1 MQVECLAVGAMA
13 SNCYLVCCEDTKE
26 AMVIDPGA
34 EGKRIL
40 DEVDKKGLTVK
51 YIVNTHGHMDHIAA
65 NTMIKEATD
74 AKLAI
79 HVEDLPLL
87 SDPKLNLSQYMG
99 RQYSSPKAD
108 LFLCD
113 GEELTVGK
121 DVLSVLHT
129 PGHTRG
135 GISLK
140 GTGVIFV
147 GDTLFAGSVGRT
159 DFPGGSYAELIASIK
174 NKILPCGDEFIVY
187 PGHGP
192 ATTVGSERANN
203 PFL

>member
-1 MQVECLAVGAMA
+1 MQVECLVVGAMA
-13 SNCYLVCCEDTKE
+13 SNCYLVWCEDTKE
-26 AMVIDPGA
+26 AIIIDPGA
-34 EGKRIL
+34 EGERIT
-40 DEVDKKGLTVK
+40 DEVDQKGLTVK
-51 YIVNTHGHMDHIAA
+51 YIVNTHGHIDHIAA
-65 NTMIKEATD
+65 NTVIKEATD

-79 HVEDLPLL
+79 HIEDLPMLTV
-87 SDPKLNLSQYMG
+87 PELNLSQYMG
-99 RQYSSPKAD
+99 RKYCSPQAD
-108 LFLCD
+108 LSLCD
-113 GEELTVGK
+113 GDELTVGK
-121 DVLSVLHT
+121 DVLTVLHT

-159 DFPGGSYAELIASIK
+159 DFPGGSYEELIASIK

>member
-13 SNCYLVCCEDTKE
+13 SNCYLVWCEETKE
-26 AMVIDPGA
+26 AIIIDPGA
-34 EGKRIL
+34 EGQRIL
-40 DEVDKKGLTVK
+40 DEVDRKGLKVK
-51 YIVNTHGHMDHIAA
+51 YVVNTHGHTDHIAA
-65 NTMIKEATD
+65 NTVVIEATG

-79 HVEDLPLL
+79 HVEDLPML
-87 SDPKLNLSQYMG
+87 SDPELNLSQYMG
-99 RQYSSPKAD
+99 RKYCSPKAD

-113 GEELTVGK
+113 GDELTVGH
-121 DVLSVLHT
+121 DVLTVLHT
-129 PGHTRG
+129 PGHSRG

-140 GTGVIFV
+140 GTEVIFV

-159 DFPGGSYAELIASIK
+159 DFPGGSYEELIASIK

>member
-1 MQVECLAVGAMA
+1 MKVECLTVGAMA
-13 SNCYLVCCEDTKE
+13 SNCYLVWCEDTKE
-26 AMVIDPGA
+26 AIVIDPGA

-40 DEVDKKGLTVK
+40 SEVDKRDLKLK
-51 YIVNTHGHMDHIAA
+51 YIVNTHGHIDHIAA
-65 NTMIKEATD
+65 NNVIKEATD
-74 AKLAI
+74 AELAI
-79 HVEDLPLL
+79 HVEDLSLL
-87 SDPKLNLSQYMG
+87 TDPELNLSQYMG
-99 RQYSSPKAD
+99 RKYSSPRAD
-108 LFLCD
+108 LSLSD
-113 GEELTVGK
+113 GDELTVGK

-140 GTGVIFV
+140 GTGVVFV

-159 DFPGGSYAELIASIK
+159 DFPGGSYDDLIASIK

-192 ATTVGSERANN
+192 ATTVGHEREHN